1 MAEREYVKEYYD
13 DTQQFIDEV
22 MSINV
27 RKLKHQPDKDLIK
40 KLKRW
45 IKDYWGEDGS
55 QYKLFES
62 QYKRLKMILED
73 IRNENI

>member
-1 MAEREYVKEYYD
+1 MTERQYVNEYYENP
-13 DTQQFIDEV
+13 QQFVDEI

-27 RKLKHQPDKDLIK
+27 RKLAKQSDKDLIK

-45 IKDYWGEDGS
+45 IKEYWGEDGS

-62 QYKRLKMILED
+62 QYKRLQMILTEM
-73 IRNENI
+73 NQ